1 LFKNKYILLQ
11 ILDNKKIEVAM
22 LYKKVIKRRIRNFKR
37 KNPSFRYSALADQL
51 QIEPSYLSRFLSDD
65 KVHFSDEL
73 LFRMLNQ
80 LGSPPIE
87 QEQIIL
93 LREINKTSSEARRVF
108 LLERLR
114 SLKVKTVRTELD
126 LLKKDL
132 LDLIAEIKQT
142 ENLTF

>member
-1 LFKNKYILLQ
+1 
-11 ILDNKKIEVAM
+11 M